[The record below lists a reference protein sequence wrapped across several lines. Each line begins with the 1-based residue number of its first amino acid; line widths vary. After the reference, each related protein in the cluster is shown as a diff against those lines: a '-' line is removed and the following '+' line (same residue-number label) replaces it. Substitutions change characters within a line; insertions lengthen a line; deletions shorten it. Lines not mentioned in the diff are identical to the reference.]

1 MIEPVSYIFLV
12 SDGQNLFQCILKSPL
27 LIFPHSNS
35 RNIFDRDGLW
45 IICHRQKLQRVDA
58 ATNIVFRF
66 FSKLDQ
72 RSSICLKF
80 GKKIGFLF
88 PLPHAQKKINFK
100 KLPQLYSFYRLL
112 LISQLALIC
121 RCR

>member
-1 MIEPVSYIFLV
+1 MIETVSYIFLV
-12 SDGQNLFQCILKSPL
+12 SDGQNLFQCILKGPL
-27 LIFPHSNS
+27 LIFAHSHS

-45 IICHRQKLQRVDA
+45 IICHRQKLQRVDT

-80 GKKIGFLF
+80 DKKIKFGFLV
-88 PLPHAQKKINFK
+88 PLTKKINFK